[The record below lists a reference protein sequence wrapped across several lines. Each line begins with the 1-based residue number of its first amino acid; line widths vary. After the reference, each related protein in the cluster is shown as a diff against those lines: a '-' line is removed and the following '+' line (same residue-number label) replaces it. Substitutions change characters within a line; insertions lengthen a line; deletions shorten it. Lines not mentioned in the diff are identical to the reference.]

1 MQPAFTKVNRYIF
14 DPKAWSWSI
23 PSGTT
28 CPGAEQC
35 LAKVDRDTGQM
46 TNGPKQTFKCY
57 AAVSERYPSVR
68 KRYWCNFD
76 AVRGLKADDVA
87 AVLAGCFPKN
97 AKRVRVHTAGDFF
110 SEEYFKGWMQFAVK
124 KPDVQF
130 WAFTK
135 SLPFWIRNMDSVPPN
150 MELQASYGGKWDG
163 LIDEHGLKYA
173 KVVWSPEEAES
184 LCLEIDTDDKL
195 AAFPGPSFALLE
207 NFTKQNAQAESSA
220 ESAP

>member
-1 MQPAFTKVNRYIF
+1 MKPAFTKVNRYIF

-68 KRYWCNFD
+68 KRYWANFD
-76 AVRGLKADDVA
+76 AVRGKKSAEVVDV
-87 AVLAGCFPKN
+87 LSECFPKN
-97 AKRVRVHTAGDFF
+97 ARRVRVHTAGDFF
-110 SEEYFKGWMQFAVK
+110 SEEYFKGWMQFAAS

-135 SLPFWIRNMDSVPPN
+135 SLPFWIRNMEAVPPN
-150 MELQASYGGKWDG
+150 MELQASYGGRWDG
-163 LIDEHGLKYA
+163 MIEEHGLKYA
-173 KVVWSPEEAES
+173 KVVWSPEEAAS
-184 LCLEIDTDDKL
+184 LGLEIDTDDKL
-195 AAFPGPSFALLE
+195 AAFPGPSFALVE
-207 NFTKQNAQAESSA
+207 NFTKQNEII
-220 ESAP
+220 EP

>member
-1 MQPAFTKVNRYIF
+1 MKPAFTKVNRYIF

-28 CPGAEQC
+28 CPGAEKC
-35 LAKVDRDTGQM
+35 LAKVDRETGQM
-46 TNGPKQTFKCY
+46 TNGTKQEFKCY

-68 KRYWCNFD
+68 KRYWTNFD
-76 AVRGLKADDVA
+76 AVRWKNRDEVAD
-87 AVLAGCFPKN
+87 VLTECFPKN

-110 SEEYFKGWMQFAVK
+110 SEEYFLGWMQFAASK
-124 KPDVQF
+124 TDVQF

-150 MELQASYGGKWDG
+150 MELQASYGGRWDDMIG
-163 LIDEHGLKYA
+163 EHGLKYA

-184 LCLEIDTDDKL
+184 LGLKIDTDDKL
-195 AAFPGPSFALLE
+195 AAFTGPSFALLE
-207 NFTKQNAQAESSA
+207 NFTKQNK
-220 ESAP
+220 